1 LGSFDDEERS
11 LNPMR
16 FKSQQQEPEVP
27 EIELVPMM
35 DVLMAVLTFF
45 ILISMTLTNQQQGV
59 SVQLPRIDRGSKV
72 SSSSTL
78 LLVELTQQ
86 AEIKVTNQLV
96 SEAQLIQ
103 KVQTF
108 LSEQTT
114 GTILL
119 KADRKLPYEQVVQ
132 LLAKLRDVGGDRVS
146 LAVSKF

>member
-1 LGSFDDEERS
+1 
-11 LNPMR
+11 MR

-27 EIELVPMM
+27 EIKLVPMM
-35 DVLMAVLTFF
+35 DVLLAVLTFF

-72 SSSSTL
+72 SSPSAL

-86 AEIKVTNQLV
+86 GEIKVTNQLV

-103 KVQTF
+103 RVQTF
-108 LSEQTT
+108 LSQQTT
-114 GTILL
+114 GIILL

-132 LLAKLRDVGGDRVS
+132 LLAKLREVGGDRVS
-146 LAVSKF
+146 LAVSKS

>member
-1 LGSFDDEERS
+1 
-11 LNPMR
+11 MR